1 VGEASRKRIAHRLST
16 IRHADCIYVMEHGQF
31 VEAGTHE
38 QLLAQQGMYES
49 LWRLQTGANQP

>member
-38 QLLAQQGMYES
+38 QLLAQNGTYAKF
-49 LWRLQTGANQP
+49 WRVQSGIL